1 MNKLGTVEINENI
14 LATAS
19 IGIWAVE
26 VDENVPPRMYADD
39 TMLELLGQSKEAS
52 PEEVFLA
59 WYSNID
65 AEHVTKVN
73 DYVESMSRGV
83 RTEIEYQWHH
93 PDGSVRF
100 VRCGGVRNYSYTA
113 GIRTEGTH
121 EDITRI
127 EQINAERERQQ
138 QAAIEEQKNL
148 VLITRA
154 QRDHEK
160 LRADALSYIGTEECS
175 LEGFWNEFGKRI
187 LYLMDC
193 DQVIFKGIDGTRFV
207 ENKPGI
213 EDIPLYACAR
223 CHFCNNKSIPYE
235 KDGMVWMED
244 CSKGFDGVFPDP
256 DCTAK
261 ASLMQQVFCQ
271 GQIVGRLVIHYMS
284 VENSYSEFAKEAT
297 KTIAGFF
304 GILFDKVE
312 VKKAYDEKL
321 RLEGA
326 LSREKEYNQL
336 LETKQDELEQAL
348 WKADVFKQAAFTAA
362 CGYFIADL
370 TDDVLTMPI
379 EYFNGCYAG
388 EFGEKL
394 KETSQKTYSKV
405 IEYYGKNA
413 IRDKKEEYMSVFN
426 RDNLLEAFKK
436 GLPTQEIVCWDN
448 GIGEQ
453 CKCLCHTAYLSA
465 NSANGH
471 VFANIVVRDVT
482 EKVLDEEAEN
492 ARINNVMRLSEHFE
506 AISDADLQT
515 GEYTIYSDYKVM
527 NQSFKEKTVTRP
539 DLFKDVHYLID
550 TICVEED
557 REVIRK
563 IFDRDYIRRE
573 LNENGEIS
581 HDFRLEIDDFIKWYR
596 FKIVGAPIGIHEHII
611 IGLFDVDER
620 FRRMK
625 EQRRTLEDALA
636 LAQAAN
642 KAKTTFLNNMSHD
655 IRTPMNAIIGYSGLA
670 ATHINDREKV
680 LGYLQKIGMSS
691 KHLLALINDVL
702 DMSRIESGKMNLT
715 ESEGDIVEMIQA
727 VNGIVAVDAQEK
739 KQTIEID
746 TSGISDT
753 KVICDMLRIKQIL
766 LNVVSN
772 AIKYTDNCG
781 KIVITASQKRVFEDG
796 EAIYQIDVEDNGIGM
811 SRELIDAVF
820 EPFTRGNTTTV
831 SGIQGSGLGLAITK
845 NIIEMMGGNI
855 RIDSEEGRGTRVIM
869 TFRFTVLGKD
879 STEAHGLVNV
889 DNGKAAYSEPD
900 ARVFEGKRALLVE
913 DNEMNLEIAEEIL
926 GEYRLIVDTARD
938 GREAVQKIERALE
951 ETPDSMPYD
960 VILMDVQMPVM
971 DGYTATGMIREKTK
985 HLSKHLPIIAM
996 TANAFEEDRR
1006 KSLESGM
1013 DDYIPKPV
1021 DYRLMRR
1028 VIAKYL

>member
-1 MNKLGTVEINENI
+1 MNKLGSVEINENI

-39 TMLELLGQSKEAS
+39 TMLELLGLKKGVS
-52 PEEVFLA
+52 PEEIFMA

-65 AEHVTKVN
+65 SDHIGEVN
-73 DYVESMSRGV
+73 EYVESMSCGI
-83 RTEIEYQWHH
+83 RTEIQYPWHH
-93 PDGSVRF
+93 PDGTIRY
-100 VRCGGVRNYSYTA
+100 VRCGGVRNYAYTA

-127 EQINAERERQQ
+127 VQINAEREKQQ
-138 QAAIEEQKNL
+138 QATIEEQKNL
-148 VLITRA
+148 VLITEA

-160 LRADALSYIGTEECS
+160 LRADALSYIGRDDCS

-193 DQVIFKGIDGTRFV
+193 DQVIFKGINGTRFV

-284 VENSYSEFAKEAT
+284 VDNSYSEFAKEAT

-312 VKKAYDEKL
+312 VQRAYAEKL

-326 LSREKEYNQL
+326 LSREKEYNQI
-336 LETKQDELEQAL
+336 LETKQEELEEAL

-370 TDDVLTMPI
+370 TDDVLTTQI
-379 EYFNGCYAG
+379 EYFNGCYES

-394 KETSQKTYSKV
+394 KEISRKTYSKV

-413 IRDKKEEYMSVFN
+413 IRDKKEEYMNVLN
-426 RDNLLEAFKK
+426 RDNLLAAFDK

-453 CKCLCHTAYLSA
+453 CKCLCHTAYLS
-465 NSANGH
+465 SKGGH

-482 EKVLDEEAEN
+482 EQVLDEEAEN

-506 AISDADLQT
+506 AIGDADLQT

-527 NQSFKEKTVTRP
+527 NQSFKEKAVTRP
-539 DLFKDVHYLID
+539 DLFSDVMYLND

-557 REVIRK
+557 RDRIRE
-563 IFDRDYIRRE
+563 IFDRDYIRRGLKE
-573 LNENGEIS
+573 KGEIS
-581 HDFRLEIDDFIKWYR
+581 NEFRLEIDGIVKWYQ
-596 FKIVGAPIGIHEHII
+596 FKIVGSPMGIHEHII
-611 IGLFDVDER
+611 IGLFDVSDRYWEMR
-620 FRRMK
+620 

-670 ATHINDREKV
+670 ASHINDREKV

-715 ESEGDIVEMIQA
+715 ENEEDIVEIIQS
-727 VNGIVAVDAQEK
+727 VSSIVAVDVQEK
-739 KQTIEID
+739 KQTLEID
-746 TSGISDT
+746 TSGITDT
-753 KVICDMLRIKQIL
+753 RVICDMLRIKQIL

-772 AIKYTDNCG
+772 AIKYTDVSG
-781 KIVITASQKRVFEDG
+781 RIIMTASQKRVFEDG
-796 EAIYQIDVEDNGIGM
+796 EAIYQIIVEDDGIGM
-811 SRELIDAVF
+811 STELIEAVF

-845 NIIEMMGGNI
+845 NIIEMMGGSI
-855 RIDSEEGRGTRVIM
+855 RIDSTEGRGTRVIM
-869 TFRFTVLGKD
+869 DFKFTVIGKEGAGVQRLR
-879 STEAHGLVNV
+879 SGEAGE
-889 DNGKAAYSEPD
+889 AICSEPD
-900 ARVFEGKRALLVE
+900 MNVFDGKRVLLVE

-926 GEYRLIVDTARD
+926 GEYKLIVDKARD
-938 GREAVQKIERALE
+938 GREAVEKIEQALE
-951 ETPDSMPYD
+951 KTPDSVPYD
-960 VILMDVQMPVM
+960 VVLMDVQMPVM
-971 DGYTATGMIREKTK
+971 DGYTATGVIREKTK
-985 HLSKHLPIIAM
+985 QLTKHLPIIAM

-1013 DDYIPKPV
+1013 DDYIPKPI
-1021 DYRLMRR
+1021 DYKLMRST
-1028 VIAKYL
+1028 IAKYL